1 LQTELESLQ
10 SVKQRIDRAARKTVT
25 ITLGLSLASGLLLV
39 LYLLISVDPSNP
51 LRSSRITTGST
62 ISLVALIALL
72 AQKKWG
78 PKAAIALFSTFT
90 FVAATAL
97 SIKAGTGISSPSNS
111 VTLALLII
119 AGFTIG
125 PRAGITATSCAMFSI
140 IGLTLA
146 QHLGWISGLNA
157 QNIPPPIT
165 YAVPYVAV
173 FTIAGFTIHQFSKMF
188 WQAVSNLDNAKQAL
202 LDKVNHQQATEAK
215 LIDSERRLTTLL
227 NNTPVAILIF
237 NIEDGR
243 LFYANQHAMKVHQAE
258 SLIDLETNAIYSG
271 EPYSRNDM
279 MRAIKRVD
287 QLGPFEQQWKSS
299 DKTGQELWWSVK
311 LDVLTLEGTRYVAAF
326 AENITAQIMVHQALI
341 DEQFRLEE
349 KVRERTQE
357 LVEQQRQLNAIIDA
371 LPVALSIKNIDGSYR
386 MCNQVFL
393 NQTGK
398 SKEEVIDHAD
408 AEIFDFSTA
417 FAIANDDAAVLED
430 MASKRSEQDIP
441 TPSGELRDY
450 LVTKVPLMGENS
462 KPQALLTLATDI
474 SDIKALQR
482 DLQKATSEAERLAK
496 IKAEFLANMSHEI
509 RTPLNGVLGLAHIG
523 ARDHVG
529 NPAAHEMFKKITKS
543 GQHLLGVVNDILDF
557 SKIDAGKLNIE
568 AHSLNP
574 AQVAEEAMS
583 VLTDRAQSKGLALN
597 LNNKGVP
604 NWVMGDSLRI
614 KQVLINLLSNAVKF
628 TDKGEVSLTIGHN
641 DTQLQFV
648 VSDTGIGMTPPM
660 LSRVFSPFEQADTST
675 TRQFGGT
682 GLGLT
687 ISRQLA
693 RLMGGDITVV
703 STPGVGSTFTMT
715 VPQIISEQPVLPTP
729 SPTSEQHLTDPLK
742 GLRILAVDDVDV
754 NRDILLS
761 LLEADGAQTVFA
773 VHGADAIEQV
783 ERHGAD
789 YFDVVLMDVQMPI
802 MDGMTATRKIKLIAP
817 QLPVI
822 ALTAHALPDE
832 RQRCFEAGMVS
843 HLTKPIDPEQMIRVV
858 LEKARQRPVETK
870 PASAQFIATSSS
882 QLLPPPTMDTS
893 PASSVA
899 TPAPPSLPPLAGAD
913 LNMALLRCGGKEKI
927 LIKILG
933 KFAQSQQDFVEQFK
947 ATLPVDA
954 DQARRNAHALKG
966 TSANLGFGELS
977 KLAAAL
983 EDACTQGNPSE
994 IAYALD
1000 AIDTHLPPTLA
1011 KLNDWL
1017 AEQEESASLV

>member
-1 LQTELESLQ
+1 MQTELESLQ
-10 SVKQRIDRAARKTVT
+10 SVAQRIDRAARKTVT
-25 ITLGLSLASGLLLV
+25 ITLGLSLVSGLLLV
-39 LYLLISVDPSNP
+39 LSLLIAVDPSNP
-51 LRSSRITTGST
+51 LRASRIATGST
-62 ISLVALIALL
+62 ISLVALLSL
-72 AQKKWG
+72 WAQKKWG
-78 PKAAIALFSTFT
+78 PKAAIALFSIFT

-125 PRAGITATSCAMFSI
+125 PRAGITATSGAMVSI
-140 IGLTLA
+140 VGLTLA
-146 QHLGWISGLNA
+146 QHLGWISGLTA

-173 FTIAGFTIHQFSKMF
+173 FAIAGFTIHQFSRMF
-188 WQAVSNLDNAKQAL
+188 WQAVGNLDSAKQAL
-202 LDKVNHQQATEAK
+202 QDKVNHQQATEAK
-215 LIDSERRLTTLL
+215 LLESEKRLTTLL

-237 NIEDGR
+237 EIENGR
-243 LFYANQHAMKVHQAE
+243 LFYANQHAMRVHQAE
-258 SLIDLETNAIYSG
+258 SLADLEANALCSD
-271 EPYSRNDM
+271 EPYSRSDM
-279 MRAIKRVD
+279 MRAITRVD
-287 QLGPFEQQWKSS
+287 QLGPFEQQWRTE

-326 AENITAQIMVHQALI
+326 GENITAQIMVHQALI

-371 LPVALSIKNIDGSYR
+371 LPVALSIKNTDGTYR
-386 MCNQVFL
+386 MCNRVFL
-393 NQTGK
+393 DLTGK
-398 SKEEVIDHAD
+398 SKDEIIAHAD

-430 MASKRSEQDIP
+430 IVSKRSEQDIP
-441 TPSGELRDY
+441 TPTGELRDY
-450 LVTKVPLMGENS
+450 LVTKVPLIDENN

-474 SDIKALQR
+474 SDIKTLQR

-523 ARDHVG
+523 ARDHVS
-529 NPAAHEMFKKITKS
+529 NTAAHEMFKKISKS

-574 AQVAEEAMS
+574 IQLAEEAMG
-583 VLTDRAQSKGLALN
+583 VLTERAQSKALN
-597 LNNKGVP
+597 LKLNNNGMP
-604 NWVMGDSLRI
+604 EWVMGDSLRI

-628 TDKGEVSLTIGHN
+628 TDKGEVSLTVSHT

-648 VSDTGIGMTPPM
+648 VTDTGIGMTASM
-660 LSRVFSPFEQADTST
+660 LARVFSPFEQADTST

-693 RLMGGDITVV
+693 RLMGGDITVS
-703 STPGVGSTFTMT
+703 STPGSGSTFTLTLPQVLCEAPTTSSSTTT
-715 VPQIISEQPVLPTP
+715 VT
-729 SPTSEQHLTDPLK
+729 QHLTDPLK

-761 LLEADGAQTVFA
+761 LLEADGAETVFA
-773 VHGADAIEQV
+773 VHGGEAIEQV
-783 ERHGAD
+783 ERHGPD
-789 YFDVVLMDVQMPI
+789 YFDAVLMDVQMPI
-802 MDGMTATRKIKLIAP
+802 MDGMTATRKLKVIAP

-822 ALTAHALPDE
+822 ALTAHALPEE
-832 RQRCFEAGMVS
+832 RQRCLEAGMVS

-858 LEKARQRPVETK
+858 LEKARKRSAEDK
-870 PASAQFIATSSS
+870 PSSASPEPQPQINTQPAA
-882 QLLPPPTMDTS
+882 MD
-893 PASSVA
+893 A
-899 TPAPPSLPPLAGAD
+899 TPSPVPTGSSLPPLEGAD

-927 LIKILG
+927 LLKILD
-933 KFAQSQQDFVEQFK
+933 KFVQAQLNFVDQFN

-966 TSANLGFGELS
+966 TAANLGFGDLS
-977 KLAAAL
+977 KLAATL
-983 EDACTQGNPSE
+983 EDACTQGSPAD
-994 IAYALD
+994 IASALQ

-1011 KLNDWL
+1011 KLKVWL

>member
-1 LQTELESLQ
+1 LQIELESLQ
-10 SVKQRIDRAARKTVT
+10 SVRQRIDTATRKTVN
-25 ITLGLSLASGLLLV
+25 ITLGLTLVGGLLLV
-39 LYLLISVDPSNP
+39 LSLILSTHQDSAV
-51 LRSSRITTGST
+51 RISRITTGLT
-62 ISLVALIALL
+62 ISAVALVALGIL
-72 AQKKWG
+72 KKWG
-78 PKAAIALFSTFT
+78 PKPAIALFSVFT
-90 FVAATAL
+90 FLAATAL
-97 SIKAGTGISSPSNS
+97 SIKVGTGIASPSNAI
-111 VTLALLII
+111 TLALLII
-119 AGFTIG
+119 GGFTIG
-125 PRAGITATSCAMFSI
+125 PRAGVTATACAMFSVV
-140 IGLTLA
+140 GLTLA
-146 QHLGWISGLNA
+146 QYFGWISGLNA
-157 QNIPPPIT
+157 QNLPPAIT
-165 YAVPYVAV
+165 YAIPYIVVFAISGVA
-173 FTIAGFTIHQFSKMF
+173 IHQFSKMF
-188 WQAVSNLDNAKQAL
+188 WQAVSNLDSAKQAL
-202 LDKVNHQQATEAK
+202 QEKVNHQQATEAK
-215 LIDSERRLTTLL
+215 LIDSEKRLTTLL

-237 NIEDGR
+237 NIENGR

-258 SLIDLETNAIYSG
+258 SLADLETNAICSD

-279 MRAIKRVD
+279 LRAIARVD
-287 QLGPFEQQWKSS
+287 QLGPFEQQWRTE

-371 LPVALSIKNIDGSYR
+371 LPVALSIKNTDGSYR

-393 NQTGK
+393 DQTGK
-398 SKEEVIDHAD
+398 SKEEIINHAD

-430 MASKRSEQDIP
+430 MTSKRSEQDIP

-474 SDIKALQR
+474 SDIKTLQR
-482 DLQKATSEAERLAK
+482 ELQKATSEAERLAK

-523 ARDHVG
+523 ARDHVST
-529 NPAAHEMFKKITKS
+529 PAAHAMFKKISKS

-557 SKIDAGKLNIE
+557 SKIDAGKLNVE

-574 AQVAEEAMS
+574 IQLAEEAIG
-583 VLTDRAQSKGLALN
+583 VLSERAQSKGLSLT
-597 LNNKGVP
+597 LNNQGMP

-614 KQVLINLLSNAVKF
+614 KQILINLLSNAVKF
-628 TDKGEVSLTIGHN
+628 TDQGEVSLTMCHSESK
-641 DTQLQFV
+641 LQFV
-648 VSDTGIGMTPPM
+648 VTDTGIGMSAPA
-660 LSRVFSPFEQADTST
+660 LARVFSAFEQADTST

-687 ISRQLA
+687 ISRHLA
-693 RLMGGDITVV
+693 RLMGGDITVT
-703 STPGVGSTFTMT
+703 SSPGIGSSFTLT
-715 VPQIISEQPVLPTP
+715 LPQVLSEQPADSSNDAAPP
-729 SPTSEQHLTDPLK
+729 QHLADPLK
-742 GLRILAVDDVDV
+742 GLRVLAVDDVDV

-761 LLEADGAQTVFA
+761 LLEADGAETVFA
-773 VHGADAIEQV
+773 VHGADALEQV
-783 ERHGAD
+783 QKHGPD

-802 MDGMTATRKIKLIAP
+802 MDGMTATRQLKVVAP

-832 RQRCFEAGMVS
+832 RQRCFDAGMVS
-843 HLTKPIDPEQMIRVV
+843 HLTKPIDPEQMVRVV
-858 LEKARQRPVETK
+858 LEKARKRATEDRPKSLNPE
-870 PASAQFIATSSS
+870 P
-882 QLLPPPTMDTS
+882 
-893 PASSVA
+893 VA
-899 TPAPPSLPPLAGAD
+899 PQAMTPAPTLEATTTTPTAPTSSLPPLAGAD

-983 EDACTQGNPSE
+983 EDACTQGTPSD
-994 IAYALD
+994 ITAALE

-1017 AEQEESASLV
+1017 GEQEESASLV

>member
-1 LQTELESLQ
+1 MQTELESLK
-10 SVKQRIDRAARKTVT
+10 SVRQHIDIATRKTVS
-25 ITLGLSLASGLLLV
+25 ITLGLALIGGLLLV
-39 LYLLISVDPSNP
+39 LSLILSTQQDSGM
-51 LRSSRITTGST
+51 RISRITTGLT
-62 ISLVALIALL
+62 ISGVALAALVIL
-72 AQKKWG
+72 KKWG
-78 PKAAIALFSTFT
+78 PKPAIALFSAFS
-90 FVAATAL
+90 FLAATAL
-97 SIKAGTGISSPSNS
+97 SIKVGTGIASPSNAI
-111 VTLALLII
+111 TLALLII
-119 AGFTIG
+119 GGFTIG
-125 PRAGITATSCAMFSI
+125 PRAGVTATACAMLSI
-140 IGLTLA
+140 VGLTLA
-146 QHLGWISGLNA
+146 QYLGWISGLNT
-157 QNIPPPIT
+157 QNLPPAIT
-165 YAVPYVAV
+165 YAIPYLVIFAISGVA
-173 FTIAGFTIHQFSKMF
+173 IHQFSKMF

-202 LDKVNHQQATEAK
+202 QDKVNHQQATEAK
-215 LIDSERRLTTLL
+215 LIDSEKRLTTLL

-237 NIEDGR
+237 NIETGR

-258 SLIDLETNAIYSG
+258 SLADLEANAICSG

-279 MRAIKRVD
+279 LRAINRVD
-287 QLGPFEQQWKSS
+287 QLGPFEQQWKTE
-299 DKTGQELWWSVK
+299 DKAGQELWWSVK

-371 LPVALSIKNIDGSYR
+371 LPVALSIKNTDGSYR

-393 NQTGK
+393 DQTGK
-398 SKEEVIDHAD
+398 SKEDIIDHAD
-408 AEIFDFSTA
+408 VEIFDFSTA
-417 FAIANDDAAVLED
+417 FAIANDDAAVLEE
-430 MASKRSEQDIP
+430 MTSKRSEQDIP

-482 DLQKATSEAERLAK
+482 ELQKATSEAERLAK

-523 ARDHVG
+523 ARDHVS

-583 VLTDRAQSKGLALN
+583 VLTERAQSKGLALK

-628 TDKGEVSLTIGHN
+628 TDKGEVSLTMSHS
-641 DTQLQFV
+641 DTHLQFV

-693 RLMGGDITVV
+693 RLMGGDITVM
-703 STPGVGSTFTMT
+703 SSPGVGSTFTLT
-715 VPQIISEQPVLPTP
+715 VPQIISEQPALPLP
-729 SPTSEQHLTDPLK
+729 SPTTAQHLTDPLK

-802 MDGMTATRKIKLIAP
+802 MDGMTATRKLKEMAP

-858 LEKARQRPVETK
+858 LEKARQRPAETK
-870 PASAQFIATSSS
+870 PASAQPVATSSTH
-882 QLLPPPTMDTS
+882 LPPPSTMEAP
-893 PASSVA
+893 PASSNT
-899 TPAPPSLPPLAGAD
+899 TPAPSLPPLAGAD

-927 LIKILG
+927 LLKILG
-933 KFAQSQQDFVEQFK
+933 KFAESQLNFVAQFK

-966 TSANLGFGELS
+966 TSANLGFGDLS

-983 EDACTQGNPSE
+983 EDACTQGDPSE
-994 IAYALD
+994 ITAALA